1 MENVGVKN
9 KLSTI
14 EKWNNIYNGLT
25 KEQCEELE
33 YLSKISSDMEKID
46 IDSAS
51 ETLIKCMEQY
61 NINLDDNET
70 KRIIDKINEIRN

>member
-1 MENVGVKN
+1 
-9 KLSTI
+9 
-14 EKWNNIYNGLT
+14 
-25 KEQCEELE
+25 
-33 YLSKISSDMEKID
+33 MEKID

-51 ETLIKCMEQY
+51 ETLIKCMEQH